1 MYGRGGPAA
10 GWAATL
16 IITDLAAKIG
26 ATVVTAGKEQAAIQH
41 VYAGD
46 RISDLLNHAGRG
58 TLLVSHLPA
67 IQVIRLAEL
76 MDLPAVCV
84 VGGGRATAGSPC
96 QGASPEPEAV
106 AAAQRHGTSLLV
118 SPAEL
123 LETCG
128 RIYECLCQERLA

>member
-1 MYGRGGPAA
+1 M
-10 GWAATL
+10 

-26 ATVVTAGKEQAAIQH
+26 ATVVAAGREQAAIER

-67 IQVIRLAEL
+67 IQLIRLAEL
-76 MDLPAVCV
+76 MELGAVCV
-84 VGGGRATAGSPC
+84 VGGAA
-96 QGASPEPEAV
+96 PEPEAV

-128 RIYECLCQERLA
+128 LIYECLRQERRT

>member
-1 MYGRGGPAA
+1 M
-10 GWAATL
+10 

-26 ATVVTAGKEQAAIQH
+26 ATVVAAGKERAAIEH

-67 IQVIRLAEL
+67 IQLIRLAEL

-84 VGGGRATAGSPC
+84 VGGAA
-96 QGASPEPEAV
+96 PEPEAV
-106 AAAQRHGTSLLV
+106 AAAQRRGTCVLV
-118 SPAEL
+118 SPADL

-128 RIYECLCQERLA
+128 RIYECLRRERRT